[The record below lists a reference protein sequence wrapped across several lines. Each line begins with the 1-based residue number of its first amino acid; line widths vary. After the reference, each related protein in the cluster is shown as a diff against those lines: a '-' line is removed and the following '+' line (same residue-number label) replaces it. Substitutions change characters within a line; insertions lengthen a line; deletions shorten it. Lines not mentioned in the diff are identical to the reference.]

1 MKLTTQNLSDCIKKY
16 LKIDTLGMT
25 TKQLIKIIKHALEKK
40 DIILSTLILPHC
52 SLPKHNNK
60 DNLCLDINELK
71 ELAKKNNIKVSQTRE
86 KLCQE
91 LEFKGLVKIIRK
103 ETKTSPKKKL
113 IKLYPD
119 EILLFK
125 KYKLETNLS
134 NDQLKENYRILKVK
148 LHPDKGGNAHEF
160 KKMYELYEYR
170 KKFWIKCK

>member
-1 MKLTTQNLSDCIKKY
+1 MKLTTQKLSDCIKKH

-25 TKQLIKIIKHALEKK
+25 TEQLIKIIKHALEKKELK

-91 LEFKGLVKIIRK
+91 LEFKGLIKIIRK

-148 LHPDKGGNAHEF
+148 LHPDKGGNADEF
-160 KKMYELYEYR
+160 KKMYELYEFCIY
-170 KKFWIKCK
+170 